1 MEQKGLFM
9 SAIGVGLGVGIGL
22 ASGQAVAKW
31 ATPPLHSPADAVEAE
46 LKRLV
51 VDGKESLVT
60 FNDFPYYLR

>member
-51 VDGKESLVT
+51 VDGKESPVT